1 MAFTLNQLNA
11 LEAALAS
18 GQLSV
23 NYDGKSVTY
32 RSVGD
37 LMQARNLIRGEL
49 IAAGLL
55 SASSLSNRGPASL
68 ATFSRD

>member
-1 MAFTLNQLNA
+1 MAFTLSQLNA

-32 RSVGD
+32 RSVSD
-37 LMQARNLIRGEL
+37 LMAARNLIRGEL
-49 IAAGLL
+49 LASGQL
-55 SASSLSNRGPASL
+55 SASPLSNRGPASL

>member
-1 MAFTLNQLNA
+1 MAFSLTQLNA
-11 LEAALAS
+11 LEAAIAS

-32 RSVGD
+32 RSVGE
-37 LMQARNLIRGEL
+37 LMQARDIVRSEL
-49 IAAGLL
+49 IASGQLR
-55 SASSLSNRGPASL
+55 ASPLSNRGPASL

>member
-49 IAAGLL
+49 MAAGLL
-55 SASSLSNRGPASL
+55 SPSPLSNRGPASL
-68 ATFSRD
+68 ATFGRD

>member
-11 LEAALAS
+11 LDAALAS

-32 RSVGD
+32 RSVSE
-37 LMQARNLIRGEL
+37 LVLARNLIKGEL
-49 IAAGLL
+49 M
-55 SASSLSNRGPASL
+55 ASGQLPASPLSNRGPASL
-68 ATFSRD
+68 SIFSRD

>member
-1 MAFTLNQLNA
+1 MAFSLTQLNA

-23 NYDGKSVTY
+23 NYDGKSITY

-37 LMQARNLIRGEL
+37 LIKARDVIRTEL
-49 IAAGLL
+49 MNSGQLPGARM
-55 SASSLSNRGPASL
+55 SNRGPASL
-68 ATFSRD
+68 ATFTRD

>member
-55 SASSLSNRGPASL
+55 SASPLSNRGPASL